1 MNPVSY
7 SKMPKP
13 KTVRFTEEWISK
25 LPPAP
30 KEGELVTCPACLD
43 QHPLIYE
50 DENPT
55 PQSWGHVE
63 CDWEYVLAVVEGK
76 VIADTPLEIDE
87 Q

>member
-1 MNPVSY
+1 MIKRKIVHF
-7 SKMPKP
+7 
-13 KTVRFTEEWISK
+13 RQEWLDR

-30 KEGELVTCPACLD
+30 AEAEPVMCPACLG

-55 PQSWGHVE
+55 PNSWGCVE
-63 CDWEYVLAVVEGK
+63 CDWEYVLAVVEGR

-87 Q
+87 

>member
-1 MNPVSY
+1 
-7 SKMPKP
+7 MPKP
-13 KTVRFTEEWISK
+13 KTVRFTEEWLSK

-30 KEGELVTCPACLD
+30 AEGEPVTCPACLD

-55 PQSWGHVE
+55 LNSWGYVE
-63 CDWEYVLAVVEGK
+63 CDWEYVLAVVEGR
-76 VIADTPLEIDE
+76 VLGDSALEIDE

>member
-1 MNPVSY
+1 
-7 SKMPKP
+7 MPKP
-13 KTVRFTEEWISK
+13 KTVRFTQEWLEK

-30 KEGELVTCPACLD
+30 GDAELVTCPACLE

-55 PQSWGHVE
+55 PKSWGYVE

-76 VIADTPLEIDE
+76 VFADTPLEIE
-87 Q
+87 EE